1 MRIYYTLVGLLFDL
15 FDWIGLGM
23 IPVFGDVIDAVA
35 MIYWVKVIGPAGLA
49 EAIEFIPGADI
60 LPTNI
65 VFGLYADS
73 KRRGGK

>member
-23 IPVFGDVIDAVA
+23 IPVFGDVIDAVT

-49 EAIEFIPGADI
+49 EAIEFVPGADI
-60 LPTNI
+60 LPTN
-65 VFGLYADS
+65 VVLGLYADS
-73 KRRGGK
+73 RRRGGK

>member
-1 MRIYYTLVGLLFDL
+1 MRIYHTLVGLLFDL

-23 IPVFGDVIDAVA
+23 IPVYGDVIDAIA
-35 MIYWVKVIGPAGLA
+35 MIYWIKVIGPAGFIDA
-49 EAIEFIPGADI
+49 VEFIPGADI

-65 VFGLYADS
+65 LLGLYADS

>member
-1 MRIYYTLVGLLFDL
+1 MRIYHTLVGLLFDL
-15 FDWIGLGM
+15 FDWMGLGM

-73 KRRGGK
+73 KRRGEK